1 MEQTPVLDG
10 LGANLSTLYK
20 LVCDMGGFDVV
31 EKASAWSRVVQTL
44 SEVTDLAPATPTI
57 DDDVRALYAT
67 YLLPLE
73 LFEATKSTKIEP
85 TKADP
90 TPLPRTDTGTPDAT
104 KPSLP
109 DLLAAPVKRGRGRPR
124 KADAAVRAIAP
135 RVPSTPPPPP
145 TTADGDSTTPTV
157 FPGFIKRGRGRP
169 RKADSLAMR
178 LLGADAQVPVD
189 PTLLETSALAVDPL
203 RTCRLPPPSVRVGQK
218 FYRCIVAGTAVLGEV
233 KRVLPGKKPMVVVEY
248 PGDCDSQ
255 MLRCSGCSGGYHTF
269 CLSRPIACVPPG
281 DWYCE
286 VCIAE
291 QVAQKSEKFG
301 FETGAEHTLA
311 SFKAKADAWQLAY
324 FATPPSVQQ
333 LEAEYW
339 RVVTNP
345 DKKIQVEYGSDV
357 DTGAMG
363 SGFPTLTKVNKLRNR
378 LVNRFNAVHES
389 PHLLDP
395 TDLALKRVLAEDLD
409 MQTVNQVHKYATSP
423 WNLNNLPKL
432 NGSMLQ
438 YLNEDI
444 KGVMVPW
451 MYVGMCFSTFC
462 WHVEDHNFYSI
473 SYLHRGAPKTWY
485 GVPGHAAAK
494 MESVMRKLTPGLFG
508 SQPDLHMQL
517 HGVPVYRATHNP
529 NEFIITYP
537 SSYHGGFN
545 NGFNLAEAVNFATPD
560 WIAWGHTAV
569 QNYKKFSKIPV
580 FSHDALLVTVTLA
593 SLEGTNALDSD
604 SVRSYLLPSLKT
616 LRDETVAFWDAVRQY
631 GITKS
636 EAMDGYLESHGRSTF
651 SRASARIRLA
661 TAADDDEDDP
671 PPRPSKMMRSDK
683 MGGKMMASNSRAA
696 RQVLW
701 AGRSGKHDGLRCS
714 QCQQYCYVAAV
725 VCFKCRAIGCAD
737 HFNSQCKCDAKANGI
752 WLHHVDTAV
761 LSQYIDTLERKFQ
774 DAQAWEARVDGAVT
788 LDDLTLA
795 VAQGDQLIAQ
805 HVDVPIR
812 RLYQEKLVMLALH
825 KWQRHVKRC
834 LETGTTLKELDE
846 LAREAASFKY
856 TMPQVHQISTLMEA
870 TRTLQEQ
877 AQLVVHEMKL
887 LKADNEGGGDADD
900 DDDGNSMEALQREA
914 AELDVFAQ
922 TIETLLANLR
932 PVTIPETAALQTD
945 LAYVNWLRAANA
957 LVMKAMANS
966 SAVLSSAMTLYPT
979 LADIDLV
986 WSSCPVKTVRHLDRV
1001 AHLRQACIDEG
1012 LKWHETTANNPK
1024 SVEEMERLLQR
1035 LVRLPAFPQEVVH
1048 LLSKWKQAKLWT
1060 DKATKALAKP
1070 KLGWNDA
1077 LALEAQA
1084 DSTDVPMSSLLRR
1097 QLHGRIQDGN
1107 RWIARTNG
1115 LFKWEGTA
1123 VHSLQETL
1131 ERNAVEDEITSS
1143 LICICEQTYHEH
1155 VPVLRCTGYHAKCI
1169 GLSPAV
1175 LSSLEAY
1182 RCNAC
1187 AIRQHIP
1194 PRHPARPNWKQVR
1207 AHIARGESLQI
1218 HVPGL
1223 DELKALVAHGLDVI
1237 ADVTAF
1243 EQSFLDRCALAT
1255 IAHRMDTLAQELD
1268 DKVAAVRRVES
1279 LVLLDPAKHKL
1290 LPLQWF
1296 LHACRL
1302 IFCSTPAP
1310 RYSQL
1315 VVLLNDVALH
1325 KLEFPTP
1332 ELDRFYREIERK
1344 LARAVTWV
1352 TQVKAMDMK
1361 APSCDL
1367 VALQAEAEE
1376 ISHFLVL

>member
-1 MEQTPVLDG
+1 
-10 LGANLSTLYK
+10 
-20 LVCDMGGFDVV
+20 
-31 EKASAWSRVVQTL
+31 
-44 SEVTDLAPATPTI
+44 
-57 DDDVRALYAT
+57 
-67 YLLPLE
+67 
-73 LFEATKSTKIEP
+73 
-85 TKADP
+85 
-90 TPLPRTDTGTPDAT
+90 
-104 KPSLP
+104 
-109 DLLAAPVKRGRGRPR
+109 
-124 KADAAVRAIAP
+124 
-135 RVPSTPPPPP
+135 
-145 TTADGDSTTPTV
+145 
-157 FPGFIKRGRGRP
+157 
-169 RKADSLAMR
+169 
-178 LLGADAQVPVD
+178 
-189 PTLLETSALAVDPL
+189 
-203 RTCRLPPPSVRVGQK
+203 
-218 FYRCIVAGTAVLGEV
+218 
-233 KRVLPGKKPMVVVEY
+233 
-248 PGDCDSQ
+248 

-378 LVNRFNAVHES
+378 LVDRFNAVHES

-616 LRDETVAFWDAVRQY
+616 PFLDAVRQY

-661 TAADDDEDDP
+661 TAAEDDEDDP

-737 HFNSQCKCDAKANGI
+737 HFHSQCKCDAKANGI

-825 KWQRHVKRC
+825 KWQRHAKRC

-1155 VPVLRCTGYHAKCI
+1155 VPVLRCTGCTTLYHAKCI

-1376 ISHFLVL
+1376 ISHFLVLPDAAVSNFNLALKFHYQR